1 MNCLR
6 GASFSSWKS
15 LQGMKIGARRGL
27 LMPTGKGGQAAEWML
42 QSLCAPRGPAVP
54 FAVQRI
60 RCDWHSLAP
69 SVLTL
74 ASGKWISRG
83 RTWGGLGDLILTLLS
98 QRSAEAAE
106 HTQLGRSSQA
116 CQGENWNLPK
126 GRASSGLLG
135 SFYMGYKA
143 GGFQVWFIAWH
154 GGPAGE

>member
-1 MNCLR
+1 MIVFKRFFIVTVINVNCLR

-15 LQGMKIGARRGL
+15 LQGIKIGARRGL

-74 ASGKWISRG
+74 VSGKWISRG

-98 QRSAEAAE
+98 RGLQR
-106 HTQLGRSSQA
+106 QQ
-116 CQGENWNLPK
+116 
-126 GRASSGLLG
+126 SSGQQ
-135 SFYMGYKA
+135 STHSS
-143 GGFQVWFIAWH
+143 GGHHRHARVKTETSRK
-154 GGPAGE
+154 GG